1 MKSAR
6 EPSTG
11 HHRRGKQSVTR
22 WVFMRERVV
31 KIRAPLYVSRIL
43 SLSLSLSRFVPTSS
57 LERRRPRKEETKER
71 NEGKVEKRRRSR
83 GLIRGWEA
91 CRLVVKPGLIT
102 ATNYPAV
109 IRTLSGT
116 LSTFCPGDGTSPPAI
131 IRITRR
137 TLEPLKSG
145 ERERERERG
154 ETVLQTLTPG
164 TR

>member
-1 MKSAR
+1 MYTHS
-6 EPSTG
+6 STYNQRSSLLN
-11 HHRRGKQSVTR
+11 HRWNRPESRASSSWQTIRNSVG
-22 WVFMRERVV
+22 VYEG
-31 KIRAPLYVSRIL
+31 ASRKNTSS
-43 SLSLSLSRFVPTSS
+43 SLRIEDSLSRFVEPS

-71 NEGKVEKRRRSR
+71 NEGKVEKRRRRR

-137 TLEPLKSG
+137 TLEPLKS
-145 ERERERERG
+145 RERERE
-154 ETVLQTLTPG
+154 EKLCYKP
-164 TR
+164 